1 MRHRPDPFSSRE
13 REILNLLAAGM
24 SDKQV
29 ARALGIS
36 DQTAR
41 KHRAHLLGKTGSPNI
56 CALLHTAVLSGWL
69 PVPFHV
75 TEPGSP

>member
-1 MRHRPDPFSSRE
+1 
-13 REILNLLAAGM
+13 M

-41 KHRAHLLGKTGSPNI
+41 KHRTHLLGKTASPNL

-69 PVPFHV
+69 NVPFPV
-75 TEPGSP
+75 AKPGSP

>member
-1 MRHRPDPFSSRE
+1 
-13 REILNLLAAGM
+13 M

-41 KHRAHLLGKTGSPNI
+41 KHRAHLLDKTAAANI

-69 PVPFHV
+69 TEAVSVP
-75 TEPGSP
+75 PPDSR

>member
-1 MRHRPDPFSSRE
+1 MK
-13 REILNLLAAGM
+13 LLAAGM

-41 KHRAHLLGKTGSPNI
+41 KHRSHLLGKTASTNI

-69 PVPFHV
+69 
-75 TEPGSP
+75 TEPFSVPPPGSQ

>member
-1 MRHRPDPFSSRE
+1 
-13 REILNLLAAGM
+13 M

-41 KHRAHLLGKTGSPNI
+41 KHRAHLLGKTASPNI

-69 PVPFHV
+69 PAPSPVA
-75 TEPGSP
+75 EAGSP

>member
-1 MRHRPDPFSSRE
+1 
-13 REILNLLAAGM
+13 M

-41 KHRAHLLGKTGSPNI
+41 KHRAHLLRKTASPNI
-56 CALLHTAVLSGWL
+56 CALLHTAVFSGWL
-69 PVPFHV
+69 TDPFPVAK
-75 TEPGSP
+75 PGSP

>member
-1 MRHRPDPFSSRE
+1 MQRRPDPFSARE

-41 KHRAHLLGKTGSPNI
+41 KHRAHLLRKTASPNI
-56 CALLHTAVLSGWL
+56 CALLHTAVCSGWL
-69 PVPFHV
+69 TDPFPVAK
-75 TEPGSP
+75 PGSP